1 MKQFILVLGLLCM
14 PMISAAQE
22 ATDEQSFE
30 AQIERMTPTLCFD
43 GSNGCSDVLL
53 TGTSG
58 DFDGEPFTVQITPLD
73 ALGGR
78 APAYEI
84 GDRVIVQTQVIDGE
98 RQYFLSDIVRRGPM
112 AWLLAAFIGVVCLF
126 GGLRALRS
134 FIGMAVSLAILLL
147 FMLPRILAGDSPVAV
162 ALVGSAIIMVVTFWL
177 SHGWNRKSI
186 AALAGTCVS
195 LILTAVLAWL
205 ASIYAKLAGTADEEI
220 FCLLSNYPDL
230 NTTGI
235 LLAAIIIGTLGVLDD
250 VTISQSSA
258 VFELRHANPRWNARQ
273 LYKSALRI
281 GSDHI
286 AAAVN
291 TLILAY
297 AGTALP
303 LLLLLA
309 GVQSGESIWT
319 FLNREAIA
327 TEIVRT
333 LVGSIGLLAAV
344 PLTTWI
350 ASSMA
355 IKTDASRLVQH
366 GSHHH

>member
-1 MKQFILVLGLLCM
+1 MKHLIALAIFLLL
-14 PMISAAQE
+14 PTVSLAQGSDE
-22 ATDEQSFE
+22 AQSFE
-30 AQIERMTPTLCFD
+30 ARIDRIIDVPCSDGSDGCRDVFLTGMSGNFD
-43 GSNGCSDVLL
+43 GQ
-53 TGTSG
+53 T
-58 DFDGEPFTVQITPLD
+58 FTVQTTPLD
-73 ALGGR
+73 ALGGGM
-78 APAYEI
+78 PAYAT
-84 GDRVIVQTQVIDGE
+84 GDSVIVQTQLINGE
-98 RQYFLSDIVRRGPM
+98 QRYFLSDIVRRGPIL
-112 AWLLAAFIGVVCLF
+112 WLTIAFIGAVWLF

-134 FIGMAVSLAILLL
+134 FAGMAVSLVILLF
-147 FMLPRILAGDSPVAV
+147 FMLPRILAGDPPVLI
-162 ALVGSAIIMVVTFWL
+162 ALIGSAVIMMITFWL
-177 SHGWNRKSI
+177 SHGWNKKSI
-186 AALAGTCVS
+186 AALAGTCAS
-195 LILTAVLAWL
+195 LLLTAMLAWI
-205 ASIYAKLAGTADEEI
+205 ASVYAKLAGTADEEI
-220 FCLLSNYPDL
+220 FFLLSDYPSLD
-230 NTTGI
+230 TTGI

-250 VTISQSSA
+250 VTIAQSSA
-258 VFELRHANPRWNARQ
+258 VFELRHANPRWNAKQ
-273 LYKSALRI
+273 LYTSALRI

-350 ASSMA
+350 ASAMA
-355 IKTDASRLVQH
+355 VKVDASSMHQH
-366 GSHHH
+366 ENHHH